1 MANIYKTIKGNR
13 VKVTPTEAKQ
23 TIMRANGWT
32 AQEYKKH
39 YDIFKNKLRAFEAFE
54 GTPRSK
60 SQSAVELL
68 YKQAKAKLREGADYQ
83 PSIKMQRI
91 ESFTS
96 ISSGKAG
103 QQALANAMYRARR
116 EATYSSATYKQFEG
130 LIEKNAKAKEI
141 YDTIKDPVKREK
153 ALTDY
158 ANKLHAKIDEQD
170 KAQENEAIPYGETY
184 GSDTN
189 VAFDISAYKD

>member
-1 MANIYKTIKGNR
+1 MANLYKTIKGNR
-13 VKVTPTEAKQ
+13 VKVTPTEAKA

-32 AQEYKKH
+32 AEQYKKQ
-39 YDIFKNKLRAFEAFE
+39 YDIFKNKLRAYEAFE
-54 GTPRSK
+54 GK
-60 SQSAVELL
+60 YAKKQSAVELL
-68 YKQAKAKLREGADYQ
+68 YKQAKAKIREGADYQ

-103 QQALANAMYRARR
+103 QKALEGAMYRARR
-116 EATYSSATYKQFEG
+116 EATYSTATYRQFEG
-130 LIEKNAKAKEI
+130 LIENNAKAKEI

-170 KAQENEAIPYGETY
+170 KAQQNEAIPYGETY
-184 GSDTN
+184 GSDTDI
-189 VAFDISAYKD
+189 AFDISAYK